1 MSKAINAS
9 LGFVLIFSLVISD
22 QAEARRSRSRSKRR
36 PSAVQ
41 NEKKPTSGPSLQ
53 WTKRMKGA
61 ISNLALSRSGKQIL
75 VATFADSDIP
85 GSAKHALL
93 SLWSTQGKL
102 LWEQKANA
110 PIKDIAISPD
120 GQLIVLSTYLDE
132 LIGIDA
138 RGRRIWNT
146 TGLCKPYVLQEP
158 KRVICYHDDDAGPDV
173 AFDVLDWDGKK
184 VGGFP
189 IQKDIVAFKFSDD
202 QKSLAIALNSGEVV
216 LFDSEL
222 KPVWRR
228 KLDGEI
234 VDLAVAG
241 SEQSNLI
248 PPASSSPTPSPSSI
262 SRFRVAALVRT
273 DRKTQQVE
281 FLDDQGQTLGHV
293 TPSFPVEQLESSP
306 DGQIALYYGNSATG
320 QWIAGASFSS
330 LKEVWKQGEPSSSR
344 YSGSINLSPGLIWA
358 GVEHRS
364 EKPIQRESRVFI
376 FDLNGN
382 KVHDLDLPKDDTAYL
397 FSHRI
402 AMVPNWFVVGTDDA
416 KLSVYQF

>member
-1 MSKAINAS
+1 
-9 LGFVLIFSLVISD
+9 
-22 QAEARRSRSRSKRR
+22 
-36 PSAVQ
+36 
-41 NEKKPTSGPSLQ
+41 
-53 WTKRMKGA
+53 MKGA

-75 VATFADSDIP
+75 VATYADSDIP

-102 LWEQKANA
+102 LWEQKADA

-120 GQLIVLSTYLDE
+120 GQLIVLSTYLDD
-132 LIGIDA
+132 LIGMDA
-138 RGRRIWNT
+138 RGRKIWNT
-146 TGLCKPYVLQEP
+146 AGLCKPYVLQEP

-184 VGGFP
+184 IGGFP

-202 QKSLAIALNSGEVV
+202 QKSLAIALNGGEVI

-222 KPVWRR
+222 KPAWRR
-228 KLDGEI
+228 KLDGEV

-248 PPASSSPTPSPSSI
+248 STASPSPI
-262 SRFRVAALVRT
+262 SRFRVAVLVRA

-281 FLDDQGQTLGHV
+281 FLGDQGQSLGHV
-293 TPSFPVEQLESSP
+293 IPSFPVEQLESSP
-306 DGQIALYYGNSATG
+306 DGQIAFYYGNSFAG
-320 QWIAGASFSS
+320 QWVAGASFPE
-330 LKEVWKQGEPSSSR
+330 LKEIWKQGEPSSSR

>member
-1 MSKAINAS
+1 MSKAINAT
-9 LGFVLIFSLVISD
+9 LGFVLVFSLVTSE
-22 QAEARRSRSRSKRR
+22 QAEARRRHLPLKRR

-41 NEKKPTSGPSLQ
+41 TEKTPTAGPALQ

-75 VATFADSDIP
+75 VATFSDADIP

-110 PIKDIAISPD
+110 PIKDISISPD
-120 GQLIVLSTYLDE
+120 GQLMVLSTYLDE
-132 LIGIDA
+132 LIGMDA

-158 KRVICYHDDDAGPDV
+158 KRVVCYHDDDAGPDV
-173 AFDVLDWDGKK
+173 AFDLLDWDGKK
-184 VGGFP
+184 VGSFP

-202 QKSLAIALNSGEVV
+202 QKGLAIALSGGEVI
-216 LFDSEL
+216 LFDLEL

-228 KLDGEI
+228 KLDGEV

-241 SEQSNLI
+241 LEQSNL
-248 PPASSSPTPSPSSI
+248 PSSASPTPVPG
-262 SRFRVAALVRT
+262 FRVAALVRT
-273 DRKTQQVE
+273 PKKTEQVE
-281 FLDDQGQTLGHV
+281 FLGDQGQTLGQV
-293 TPSFPVEQLESSP
+293 TPSFPVEQVESSH
-306 DGQIALYYGNSATG
+306 DGQSVYYYGNSAAG
-320 QWIAGASFSS
+320 QWIAGASLSS
-330 LKEVWKQGEPSSSR
+330 LKELWKQGEPSGSR

-358 GVEHRS
+358 GVEHTS
-364 EKPIQRESRVFI
+364 ANPIQRDSRVFV
-376 FDLNGN
+376 FDLNGK
-382 KVHDLDLPKDDTAYL
+382 KVHDLDLPADDTAYL

-416 KLSVYQF
+416 KLSIYQF